1 MLQKNPNKLLANPI
15 YNLLYEYIDIYIY
28 IYSIYVTLKGI
39 QMSIL
44 IHLSKDCNMFI

>member
-15 YNLLYEYIDIYIY
+15 YNLLYEYIY
-28 IYSIYVTLKGI
+28 IYSIYVALKGI